1 MPCPAPPTATPRAA
15 EGSGQEVL
23 PVGELP
29 GEVLVDHEVEAP
41 LGEGLLLGANPHLQQ
56 LLERLLPRLVR
67 LEEGVVLQRVL
78 RALHVHLLELVRRVL
93 EVEVDDV
100 LWRHAQE
107 ACLGNA
113 EEAVDVGR
121 VPRADLQR
129 PIDVRDAVGVA
140 VHEAVDRQLLVVG
153 QAPDEAS
160 GCSRRDAAHGDE
172 DAVRVPPPLVV
183 VETGEHAAGLD
194 GEDELRGGAGD
205 DNLYG
210 GTESDTLEGGSGDDR
225 LEAGAGNDS
234 LMGGIGEDTLMGD
247 AGVDFIMGGAGS
259 DKLTGGSGADVF
271 AWGKADYGNSTNPYQ
286 DEITD
291 FSATDGDVIDLSDLL
306 VDEENG
312 NLSDYIRISTGNL
325 DGNGATETE
334 ISIDH
339 DGGNFHQ
346 PTNKIQL
353 TDVDLS
359 EGGTLSEQEMLNK
372 LLNDGNLDVDT

>member
-1 MPCPAPPTATPRAA
+1 MTHFGGGTGDDIL
-15 EGSGQEVL
+15 EGGDNNDIL
-23 PVGELP
+23 YGE
-29 GEVLVDHEVEAP
+29 
-41 LGEGLLLGANPHLQQ
+41 
-56 LLERLLPRLVR
+56 
-67 LEEGVVLQRVL
+67 
-78 RALHVHLLELVRRVL
+78 
-93 EVEVDDV
+93 
-100 LWRHAQE
+100 
-107 ACLGNA
+107 
-113 EEAVDVGR
+113 
-121 VPRADLQR
+121 
-129 PIDVRDAVGVA
+129 
-140 VHEAVDRQLLVVG
+140 
-153 QAPDEAS
+153 
-160 GCSRRDAAHGDE
+160 
-172 DAVRVPPPLVV
+172 
-183 VETGEHAAGLD
+183 D

-325 DGNGATETE
+325 DGNGATDTE